1 MLRNIPMPF
10 FFATSCSVII
20 NILTHKS
27 TCIYLD
33 MLTYVAKLF
42 CIKMIQIQVLTNPLC
57 QLPRSLAQHIFNVIS
72 TAHIQSVHGEAR
84 AYNTN
89 LRKEKNFQLLNNFI
103 LDLEEEQK
111 LIRATWEK
119 VIQSYWD
126 IQRIDEE
133 IITGA

>member
-133 IITGA
+133 IIRGA